1 MSNTN
6 KANDLVK
13 HLEKIASEIKSQ
25 ELLKGIL
32 KVSVAILFGICAMFL
47 LDIMVHFPY
56 AIRILV
62 LLAGI
67 AYGAY
72 WFIKNPWNKYSKEV
86 TTEKV
91 SLLVE
96 EKYPEFR
103 SRMISTIQFNRAL
116 PKNNISL
123 PMVGGMMKQTFSL
136 VKNISMGNVVDKSWQ
151 KKTYMSF
158 LASII
163 VSVALVSAMP
173 ATFKIFLQ
181 RLVMPV
187 QYPSKTQLVK
197 VEMPQYLVAGEEFK
211 IKVTAKG
218 QLPALGTITLKT
230 AGDSLDVDLV
240 KLADADGDYE
250 STFSGVIEEAGIIV
264 SLGDYKSELLPLK
277 VVKRPG
283 IGHLTVRVTPP
294 EYTGIQPFSVKSGNT
309 QVLAGSKVRMEV
321 EPSKKL
327 FEIKILNKTST
338 EEMPQFVLKE
348 DKWVA
353 EFEPKRSLTYT
364 LSMLDELGLV
374 SKDIPDFRL
383 SVKEDKKPIVRI
395 IKPAELNELS
405 PRSSMMLEA
414 KIRDDYQV
422 SKVRILYTITSGEY
436 DENEDQIA
444 EFSVYKEFNSVN
456 KKNFHLNEV
465 WSNKKLNLQ
474 EGNLLKI
481 RVEVTDNSPAQNVTN
496 SEDILVPIISDA
508 ELRQRLS
515 EEFVDAILPVEDLKL
530 KLNKSNRKTEKLG
543 ED

>member
-13 HLEKIASEIKSQ
+13 HLEKIATEIKSQ

-32 KVSVAILFGICAMFL
+32 TVSVAVLVGVCVMFL

-56 AIRILV
+56 VIRLLV
-62 LLAGI
+62 LISGI
-67 AYGAY
+67 AYGIY
-72 WFIKNPWNKYSKEV
+72 WFMKNPWKKYSKEIN
-86 TTEKV
+86 TEKV
-91 SLLVE
+91 SLMVE
-96 EKYPEFR
+96 DKFPEFR
-103 SRMISTIQFNRAL
+103 SRMISTVQFNRAL

-123 PMVGGMMKQTFSL
+123 QMVGGMMKQTFSM
-136 VKNISMGNVVDKSWQ
+136 VKTVTMDAVIDKAWQ

-158 LASII
+158 FASIL
-163 VSVALVSAMP
+163 VSVILVAAMP
-173 ATFKIFLQ
+173 STFKVFLQ

-187 QYPSKTQLVK
+187 QYPSKTK
-197 VEMPQYLVAGEEFK
+197 VVNIEIPEYLVAGEEFTIK
-211 IKVTAKG
+211 ISAEG
-218 QLPALGTITLKT
+218 QLPALGTVVLKS
-230 AGDSLDVDLV
+230 AGDSLNNDLV
-240 KLADADGDYE
+240 KVGEEGGQYE
-250 STFSGVIEEAGIIV
+250 STFSGVIEEAGIVIE
-264 SLGDYKSELLPLK
+264 LGDYTSDLIPLK

-283 IGHLTVRVTPP
+283 IGHLTVTVTPP
-294 EYTGIQPFSVKSGNT
+294 EYTGVEAFSVKSGNT

-327 FEIKILNKTST
+327 FELKLLNKTST

-348 DKWVA
+348 NVWVA

-383 SVKEDKKPIVRI
+383 SVKEDKKPIIRI
-395 IKPAELNELS
+395 IQPVTLNELS
-405 PRSSMMLEA
+405 PKSAMNLEA
-414 KIRDDYQV
+414 KIRDDYKV
-422 SKVRILYTITSGEY
+422 SKVRILYAVTSGEY
-436 DENEDQIA
+436 DENEDQLA
-444 EFSVYKEFNSVN
+444 EFSVHKSFDSVN
-456 KKNFHLNEV
+456 EKNFHLQEI
-465 WSNKKLNLQ
+465 WSNKPLNLM

-481 RVEVTDNSPAQNVTN
+481 RIEATDNSPEQNVTV

-543 ED
+543 DK

>member
-13 HLEKIASEIKSQ
+13 HLEKIASEMKSQ
-25 ELLKGIL
+25 ELRKGIL
-32 KVSVAILFGICAMFL
+32 TISVALLSGICVMFL

-56 AIRILV
+56 AVRILI
-62 LLAGI
+62 LAAGI
-67 AYGAY
+67 AYGVY
-72 WFIKNPWNKYSKEV
+72 WFVKNPWKKYSKEL
-86 TTEKV
+86 TSEKV

-123 PMVGGMMKQTFSL
+123 QMVGGMMKQTFAM
-136 VKNISMGNVVDKSWQ
+136 VKNVSLGNVIDKSWH
-151 KKTYMSF
+151 KKTYLSF
-158 LASII
+158 LASVVIC
-163 VSVALVSAMP
+163 VALAAAMP
-173 ATFKIFLQ
+173 ASFKVFLQ

-187 QYPSKTQLVK
+187 SYPSKTK
-197 VEMPQYLVAGEEFK
+197 VVNIEIPEYLVAGEEFK
-211 IKVTAKG
+211 IKISAEG
-218 QLPALGTITLKT
+218 QLPSLGTVTLKT
-230 AGDSLDVDLV
+230 AGDSLDADLQ
-240 KLADADGDYE
+240 KIAEGGGDYE
-250 STFSGVIEEAGIIV
+250 SSFSGVIEEAGIIV
-264 SLGDYKSELLPLK
+264 SLGDYTSDLIPLK

-283 IGHLTVRVTPP
+283 VGHLSLTVTPP
-294 EYTGIQPFSVKSGNT
+294 EYTGVEAFAVKSGNA
-309 QVLAGSKVRMEV
+309 QVLAGSKVRLEV

-327 FEIKILNKTST
+327 FEIKLLNKTST
-338 EEMPQFVLKE
+338 EEMPQFVLRE
-348 DKWVA
+348 NVWVA

-383 SVKEDKKPIVRI
+383 SVKEDKKPIIRI
-395 IKPAELNELS
+395 VQPAALNELS
-405 PRSSMMLEA
+405 PKSAMNLEA
-414 KIRDDYQV
+414 KIRDDYQI
-422 SKVRILYTITSGEY
+422 SKVRILYSISSGEY
-436 DENEDQIA
+436 NENEERLS
-444 EFSVYKEFNSVN
+444 EFTVYRSFDAVN
-456 KKNFHLNEV
+456 QKNFHLNEV

-481 RVEVTDNSPAQNVTN
+481 RLEATDNSPAANVTV

-543 ED
+543 DK

>member
-1 MSNTN
+1 MSDTN

-25 ELLKGIL
+25 ELLRGIL
-32 KVSVAILFGICAMFL
+32 TIAVAVLFGICAMFL

-56 AIRILV
+56 AIRILI

-67 AYGAY
+67 AYGVY
-72 WFIKNPWNKYSKEV
+72 WFVKNPWKRYSKDV

-123 PMVGGMMKQTFSL
+123 QMVGGMMKQTFTM
-136 VKNISMGNVVDKSWQ
+136 VKDVTMGSVVDKTWQ
-151 KKTYMSF
+151 KKTFLSF

-163 VSVALVSAMP
+163 VSVALVGAMP
-173 ATFKIFLQ
+173 ATFKVFLQ

-187 QYPSKTQLVK
+187 QYPSKTK
-197 VEMPQYLVAGEEFK
+197 VVNIEIPEYLVAGEEFNIK
-211 IKVTAKG
+211 ITAEG
-218 QLPALGTITLKT
+218 QLPSLGTVTLKT
-230 AGDSLDVDLV
+230 AGDSLDADLV
-240 KLADADGDYE
+240 KLGEQGGDYE
-250 STFSGVIEEAGIIV
+250 STFSGVIEEASIV
-264 SLGDYKSELLPLK
+264 ISLGDYTSDVIPLK

-283 IGHLTVRVTPP
+283 IGHLNVTVTPP
-294 EYTGIQPFSVKSGNT
+294 EYTGVQAFTVKSGNT

-327 FEIKILNKTST
+327 FEIKLLNKTST

-395 IKPAELNELS
+395 VQPVSLNELS
-405 PRSSMMLEA
+405 PRSSMNLEA

-436 DENEDQIA
+436 DENEDQAA
-444 EFSVYKEFNSVN
+444 EFLVHKSFDSVN
-456 KKNFHLNEV
+456 KKEFHLNEI

-481 RVEVTDNSPAQNVTN
+481 RVEATDNSPAKNVTV

-543 ED
+543 DK

>member
-13 HLEKIASEIKSQ
+13 HLEKIASEMKSQ
-25 ELLKGIL
+25 ELRKGIL
-32 KVSVAILFGICAMFL
+32 TISVALLSGICVMFL

-56 AIRILV
+56 AVRILI
-62 LLAGI
+62 LAAGI
-67 AYGAY
+67 AYGVY
-72 WFIKNPWNKYSKEV
+72 WFVKNPWKKYSKEL
-86 TTEKV
+86 TSEKV

-123 PMVGGMMKQTFSL
+123 QMVGGMMKQTFAM
-136 VKNISMGNVVDKSWQ
+136 VKNVSLGNVIDKSWH
-151 KKTYMSF
+151 KKTYLSF
-158 LASII
+158 LASVVIC
-163 VSVALVSAMP
+163 VALAAAMP
-173 ATFKIFLQ
+173 ASFKVFLQ

-187 QYPSKTQLVK
+187 SYPSKTK
-197 VEMPQYLVAGEEFK
+197 VVNIEIPEYLVAGEEFK
-211 IKVTAKG
+211 IKISAEG
-218 QLPALGTITLKT
+218 QLPSLGTVTLKT
-230 AGDSLDVDLV
+230 AGDSLDADLQ
-240 KLADADGDYE
+240 KIAEGGGDYE
-250 STFSGVIEEAGIIV
+250 SSFSGVIEEAGIIV
-264 SLGDYKSELLPLK
+264 SLGDYTSDLIPLK

-283 IGHLTVRVTPP
+283 VGHLSLTVTPP
-294 EYTGIQPFSVKSGNT
+294 EYTGVEAFAVKSGNA
-309 QVLAGSKVRMEV
+309 QVLAGSKVRLEV

-327 FEIKILNKTST
+327 FEIKLLNKTST
-338 EEMPQFVLKE
+338 EEMPQFVLRE
-348 DKWVA
+348 NVWVA

-383 SVKEDKKPIVRI
+383 SVKEDKKPIIRI
-395 IKPAELNELS
+395 VQPAALNELS
-405 PRSSMMLEA
+405 PKSAMNLEA
-414 KIRDDYQV
+414 KIRDDYQI
-422 SKVRILYTITSGEY
+422 SKVRILYSISNGEY
-436 DENEDQIA
+436 NENEERLS
-444 EFSVYKEFNSVN
+444 EFTVYRSFDAVN
-456 KKNFHLNEV
+456 QKNFHLNEV

-481 RVEVTDNSPAQNVTN
+481 RLEATDNSPAANVTV

-543 ED
+543 DK

>member
-1 MSNTN
+1 MSNKN

-32 KVSVAILFGICAMFL
+32 TVAVAVLFGICAMFL
-47 LDIMVHFPY
+47 LDVMVHFPY
-56 AIRILV
+56 AIRILI
-62 LLAGI
+62 LIAGI
-67 AYGAY
+67 AYGVF
-72 WFIKNPWNKYSKEV
+72 WFVKNPWKKYSKDV

-96 EKYPEFR
+96 DKYPEFR

-123 PMVGGMMKQTFSL
+123 QMVGGMMKQTFSM
-136 VKNISMGNVVDKSWQ
+136 VKNVTMGNVVDKTWQ

-158 LASII
+158 LASIV
-163 VSVALVSAMP
+163 VSVALVAAMP

-187 QYPSKTQLVK
+187 QYPSKTK
-197 VEMPQYLVAGEEFK
+197 VVNIEIPEYLVAGEEFK
-211 IKVTAKG
+211 IKITAEG
-218 QLPALGTITLKT
+218 QLPSLGTVTLKT
-230 AGDSLDVDLV
+230 AGDSLDADLM
-240 KLADADGDYE
+240 KLGEQSGDYE
-250 STFSGVIEEAGIIV
+250 ANFSGVIEEAGIVI
-264 SLGDYKSELLPLK
+264 SLGDYTSDLVPLK

-283 IGHLTVRVTPP
+283 VGHLTVTVTPP
-294 EYTGIQPFSVKSGNT
+294 EYTGVKPFTVKSGNT
-309 QVLAGSKVRMEV
+309 QVLAGSKVKMEV

-327 FEIKILNKTST
+327 FEIKLLNKTST

-348 DKWVA
+348 NMWVA

-395 IKPAELNELS
+395 IQPAALNELS
-405 PRSSMMLEA
+405 PKSAMNLEA

-436 DENEDQIA
+436 DENEDQLA
-444 EFSVYKEFNSVN
+444 EFSVHKSFDSVN
-456 KKNFHLNEV
+456 KKNFHLNEI

-481 RVEVTDNSPAQNVTN
+481 RIEVTDNSPAKNVTV

-543 ED
+543 EK

>member
-13 HLEKIASEIKSQ
+13 HLEKIASEMKSQ
-25 ELLKGIL
+25 ELRKGIL
-32 KVSVAILFGICAMFL
+32 TISVALLSGICVMFL

-56 AIRILV
+56 AVRILI
-62 LLAGI
+62 LAAGI
-67 AYGAY
+67 AYGVY
-72 WFIKNPWNKYSKEV
+72 WFVKNPWKKYSKEL
-86 TTEKV
+86 TSEKV

-123 PMVGGMMKQTFSL
+123 QMVGGMMKQTFAM
-136 VKNISMGNVVDKSWQ
+136 VKNVSLGNVIDKSWH
-151 KKTYMSF
+151 KKTYLSF
-158 LASII
+158 LASVVIC
-163 VSVALVSAMP
+163 VALAAAMP
-173 ATFKIFLQ
+173 ASFKVFLQ

-187 QYPSKTQLVK
+187 SYPSKTK
-197 VEMPQYLVAGEEFK
+197 VVNIEIPEYLVAGEEFK
-211 IKVTAKG
+211 IKISAEG
-218 QLPALGTITLKT
+218 QLPSLGTVTLKT
-230 AGDSLDVDLV
+230 AGDSLDADLQ
-240 KLADADGDYE
+240 KIAEGGGDYE
-250 STFSGVIEEAGIIV
+250 SSFSGVIEEAGIIV
-264 SLGDYKSELLPLK
+264 SLGDYTSDLIPLK

-283 IGHLTVRVTPP
+283 VGHLSLTVTPP
-294 EYTGIQPFSVKSGNT
+294 EYTGVEAFAVKSGNA
-309 QVLAGSKVRMEV
+309 QVLAGSKVRLEV

-327 FEIKILNKTST
+327 FEIKLLNKTST
-338 EEMPQFVLKE
+338 EEMPQFVLRE
-348 DKWVA
+348 NVWVA

-383 SVKEDKKPIVRI
+383 SVKEDKKPVIRIVQ
-395 IKPAELNELS
+395 PAALNELS
-405 PRSSMMLEA
+405 PKSAMNLEA
-414 KIRDDYQV
+414 KIRDDYQI
-422 SKVRILYTITSGEY
+422 SKVRILYSISNGEY
-436 DENEDQIA
+436 NENEERLS
-444 EFSVYKEFNSVN
+444 EFTVYRSFDAVN
-456 KKNFHLNEV
+456 QKNFHLNEV

-481 RVEVTDNSPAQNVTN
+481 RLEATDNSPAANVTV

-543 ED
+543 DK